1 MFVGVVIL
9 LLCGVD
15 NGVPQ
20 LPQKLSENFDNTI
33 SSKTVKAWITYHIQT
48 AALKQQQLGQTLTHV
63 GNGAIKLC
71 VLNTDMWIDL

>member
-9 LLCGVD
+9 LLCGAD

-33 SSKTVKAWITYHIQT
+33 SSKTVKA
-48 AALKQQQLGQTLTHV
+48 
-63 GNGAIKLC
+63 
-71 VLNTDMWIDL
+71 